1 MQEQTVLITGAS
13 RGIGLEI
20 AQFLRNLGYRVIG
33 TSTNSGGVQL
43 IDQALGPGGKGLE
56 MRIDNDESV
65 AQAFSKLEELEESP
79 CILINNAG
87 ITADNLTV
95 SYTHLT
101 LPTKA

>member
-33 TSTNSGGVQL
+33 TSTNAGGVQL
-43 IDQALGPGGKGLE
+43 IDQVLGPSGKGIE

-65 AQAFSKLEELEESP
+65 AQAF
-79 CILINNAG
+79 
-87 ITADNLTV
+87 
-95 SYTHLT
+95 
-101 LPTKA
+101 